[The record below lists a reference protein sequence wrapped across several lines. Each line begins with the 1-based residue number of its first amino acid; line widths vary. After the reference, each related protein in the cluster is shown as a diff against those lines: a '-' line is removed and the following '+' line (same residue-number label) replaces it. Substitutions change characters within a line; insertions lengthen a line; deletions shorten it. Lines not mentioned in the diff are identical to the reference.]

1 VNSKYTAIIDSSVL
15 LGYRESHQDCQN
27 LLYKAI
33 DREINIVI
41 SPLTIAKIWSTPG
54 FDRKSE
60 IGFLGLLEFLTVS
73 AIDTDVAT
81 KTGHYLRVYSAN
93 TEIDLEVANI
103 ISICDISGYPLITNN
118 KVLYEGI
125 SEDITSCEQVL
136 LNLN

>member
-1 VNSKYTAIIDSSVL
+1 MNPKYTAIVDASVL
-15 LGYRESHQDCQN
+15 LGYKEGHRECQN
-27 LLYKAI
+27 LLYRAI

-60 IGFLGLLEFLTVS
+60 IGFLGLLEFTSVS
-73 AIDTDVAT
+73 TIDTDIAT
-81 KTGHYLRVYSAN
+81 KTGHYLRQYSAN

-103 ISICDISGYPLITNN
+103 ISICDISGHPLVTNN

-125 SEDITSCEQVL
+125 YDDAISCEQVL
-136 LNLN
+136 VNLN

>member
-1 VNSKYTAIIDSSVL
+1 MNSKYTAIIDSSVL

-41 SPLTIAKIWSTPG
+41 SPLTIAKIWSTPS

-60 IGFLGLLEFLTVS
+60 IGFLSLLEFLTVS

-81 KTGHYLRVYSAN
+81 KTGHYLRLYSAN